1 VRVAIRYTPDMNS
14 NNWRRLSGLVMG
26 LAVALVL
33 IMAVDHIIQAT
44 DQQDIAAPAAYPS
57 SS

>member
-1 VRVAIRYTPDMNS
+1 MNS

-33 IMAVDHIIQAT
+33 IMAVGYIIQAT